1 MNKSNQLYRRK
12 IVKLVYG
19 IQGDTIDRVRNRLI
33 TDSLLPLGIIAICYQ
48 FTHIWYMIDIYGT
61 ITN

>member
-1 MNKSNQLYRRK
+1 M
-12 IVKLVYG
+12 KLVYG